1 MEVNDTGIGI
11 REEEI
16 PKIFMPYQR
25 IDLEKNHSIEGTG
38 LGMGITVQL
47 LRLMDSE
54 LHVESEYGVGS
65 TFYFDLKQV
74 IIDDTPMGKLE
85 LIADKRADEYNYE
98 ALLRLRTRKFLL
110 WMIMKSIVKLLRIFL
125 KKPEY
130 RYLKQTAEQNV
141 SNS

>member
-1 MEVNDTGIGI
+1 M
-11 REEEI
+11 
-16 PKIFMPYQR
+16 
-25 IDLEKNHSIEGTG
+25 
-38 LGMGITVQL
+38 
-47 LRLMDSE
+47 
-54 LHVESEYGVGS
+54 
-65 TFYFDLKQV
+65 KQV